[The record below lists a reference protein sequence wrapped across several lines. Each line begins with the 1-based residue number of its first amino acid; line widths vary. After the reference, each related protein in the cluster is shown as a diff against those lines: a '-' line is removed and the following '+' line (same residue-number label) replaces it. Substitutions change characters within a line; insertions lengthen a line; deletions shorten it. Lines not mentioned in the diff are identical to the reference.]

1 MINDVGTTEGQV
13 HGEKNLYSGTQ
24 DPRSPDHH
32 LELAEPLLHDGRV
45 VQRLADGHIV
55 VIGHD
60 SEDGDLHKELSQAG
74 TPGDGCPLVQQ
85 VNDEFGGGDRGQRGI

>member
-32 LELAEPLLHDGRV
+32 HLELAEPLLHDGRV
-45 VQRLADGHIV
+45 VQRLADVHVAVRGH
-55 VIGHD
+55 GHD
-60 SEDGDLHKELSQAG
+60 EDDDL
-74 TPGDGCPLVQQ
+74 
-85 VNDEFGGGDRGQRGI
+85 